1 MDVWSFADRYL
12 RPYKVK
18 NNEIIPELCPYCKG
32 GQHHDKGTFALN
44 ISKLTYNCA
53 RGKCSKTGTFR
64 QLCNDFGEEADRM
77 EIWDS
82 YKPQKTFKKPETRI
96 EPLIDSARS
105 YLRLRKISD
114 KTMDAYK
121 VGSDNKGNIV
131 FPFYRNGDLVFVK
144 FRPARKL
151 EKGERKAWR
160 EADTEPILFGMD
172 LCNPDYPL
180 CIFEGEID
188 AMSGHEAGI
197 PNCVSV
203 PSGAEDLTWLDTCFE
218 WLRQFKAVYL
228 FGDNDDPGKEMIQKL
243 TVRLSDYRLFIVS
256 HPCKDCNELLYREGP
271 EAVKRAYD
279 NAKEVPV
286 YGLIDLADVKPLD
299 VKNIPSVK
307 SNIPGLDSKIGGF
320 LMGDLSVWT
329 GKRGEGKSTLLGQL
343 MLEAVDAGEKVCAY
357 SGELRADRF
366 QYWINLQAAGK
377 NHISTYFDS
386 DKGKDVYY
394 IPKETL
400 ELIKEWYRGKF
411 WIYDNTIADSTEET
425 SILQVFEYAAKR
437 YDCRVFLIDNLMSAR
452 YNTDSEANYYRAQS
466 NFVGKLVEF
475 ANKYNVHVHLV
486 CHPRKTNASLDND
499 DVSGT
504 ADITNRAAN
513 VFSLEKLKEEDQ
525 VKHGCDIALKIL
537 KNRWEGATGL
547 IGLNYC
553 QISRRLYVPSIGNNR
568 VYGWEKSEPTRNW
581 WERVEDESLP
591 F

>member
-1 MDVWSFADRYL
+1 MDR
-12 RPYKVK
+12 
-18 NNEIIPELCPYCKG
+18 
-32 GQHHDKGTFALN
+32 
-44 ISKLTYNCA
+44 
-53 RGKCSKTGTFR
+53 
-64 QLCNDFGEEADRM
+64 
-77 EIWDS
+77 
-82 YKPQKTFKKPETRI
+82 
-96 EPLIDSARS
+96 
-105 YLRLRKISD
+105 
-114 KTMDAYK
+114 
-121 VGSDNKGNIV
+121 
-131 FPFYRNGDLVFVK
+131 
-144 FRPARKL
+144 
-151 EKGERKAWR
+151 
-160 EADTEPILFGMD
+160 
-172 LCNPDYPL
+172 
-180 CIFEGEID
+180 
-188 AMSGHEAGI
+188 
-197 PNCVSV
+197 
-203 PSGAEDLTWLDTCFE
+203 
-218 WLRQFKAVYL
+218 
-228 FGDNDDPGKEMIQKL
+228 
-243 TVRLSDYRLFIVS
+243 
-256 HPCKDCNELLYREGP
+256 
-271 EAVKRAYD
+271 
-279 NAKEVPV
+279 
-286 YGLIDLADVKPLD
+286 
-299 VKNIPSVK
+299 
-307 SNIPGLDSKIGGF
+307 
-320 LMGDLSVWT
+320 
-329 GKRGEGKSTLLGQL
+329 KRGEGKSTLLGQL